1 MVTMCVP
8 EFCQGDD
15 IRERGTA
22 GAATYGPAPR
32 GCTATRMARKSDFA
46 DEFFERAHV
55 S

>member
-1 MVTMCVP
+1 MVTMCAP

-15 IRERGTA
+15 IRERGTGHGGGTGHA
-22 GAATYGPAPR
+22 DAAE
-32 GCTATRMARKSDFA
+32 SDFA